1 MYTEDPS
8 YVLLQCCPMHMLPH
22 EETLK
27 LFPHLNMHAQCFLL
41 LQKVSGEVSPFFF
54 SGPMQTVTLSP
65 TRSLTTT
72 HIFHIKLSWNNSGK
86 HISFV

>member
-54 SGPMQTVTLSP
+54 FGSNANCNIEPYKIFDNDAYLSYQTVLE
-65 TRSLTTT
+65 
-72 HIFHIKLSWNNSGK
+72 
-86 HISFV
+86 